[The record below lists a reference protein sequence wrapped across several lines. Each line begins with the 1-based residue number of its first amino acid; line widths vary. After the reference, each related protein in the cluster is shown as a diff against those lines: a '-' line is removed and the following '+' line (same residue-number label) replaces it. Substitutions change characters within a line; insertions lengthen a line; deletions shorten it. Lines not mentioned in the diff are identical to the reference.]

1 MFVRESGD
9 KAEFQFQKTGQ
20 KVTAAVP
27 VRLLMGE
34 PAWDEHRLWVPTP
47 SGLYEV
53 DRRTSNVTW
62 LAHERDTRFL
72 SLLKHGNRLYIATS
86 RGLYYRDIPPCEE
99 N

>member
-1 MFVRESGD
+1 M
-9 KAEFQFQKTGQ
+9 
-20 KVTAAVP
+20 P

-34 PAWDEHRLWVPTP
+34 PAWDEHRMWVPTP

-53 DRRTSNVTW
+53 DRGTSKVTW

-72 SLLKHGNRLYIATS
+72 SLLKHGNRLYIAAS
-86 RGLYYRDIPPCEE
+86 RGLYYRDIPAYGG